1 MAAVLL
7 EKEAGG
13 DGCFFFFS
21 FLCCWSVFGGG
32 VEVPDASSDFD
43 SDEGEGGRVAWPGV
57 GNRLCN
63 VLWFSSEE
71 EFLLPSVV
79 ESWEAMG
86 AEEKG
91 KGSSV
96 TANR

>member
-1 MAAVLL
+1 
-7 EKEAGG
+7 
-13 DGCFFFFS
+13 
-21 FLCCWSVFGGG
+21 
-32 VEVPDASSDFD
+32 
-43 SDEGEGGRVAWPGV
+43 
-57 GNRLCN
+57 
-63 VLWFSSEE
+63 LWFSSEE